1 MTVMQQFTTDL
12 TQAARR
18 RADREIRLRRRV
30 RLTGLAV
37 TGALTLGAAV
47 AVATTVWQPQLGDER
62 RGHPTAD
69 LSAPPADELA
79 ALGVLRRESTSGD
92 RGAQSIYA
100 LRLLDPS
107 LRGIRTSH
115 VRLLG
120 SQSNGLGFILIP
132 VQSYEAPDAGAP
144 SIANALCVFSRDSDG
159 GGLGCYS
166 MQQVLEGRAVGS
178 FAQASQSGAPTAE
191 SPPSAGSHFMREQGF
206 LTDGVSYGLVPDGV
220 ASVTVTNR
228 QGTITVPVRENFFQA
243 SLPTTGGSDDGRA
256 TSTSMPAMIQWRSA
270 AGKVIATVGL
280 AGR

>member
-1 MTVMQQFTTDL
+1 MTVMQQFTADL

-18 RADREIRLRRRV
+18 RASREITLRRRA

-37 TGALTLGAAV
+37 TGALTLGASV
-47 AVATTVWQPQLGDER
+47 AAATAVWQPQLGDER
-62 RGHPTAD
+62 RGQPTTD
-69 LSAPPADELA
+69 FSAPPAEELA
-79 ALGVLRRESTSGD
+79 ALGVLRRESTPGD

-107 LRGIRTSH
+107 LRGVRTSY

-120 SQSNGLGFILIP
+120 SEPNGNGFVLIP
-132 VQSYEAPDAGAP
+132 VQSYYAADAGAP

-178 FAQASQSGAPTAE
+178 LVHASQPGAPTAA
-191 SPPSAGSHFMREQGF
+191 SPPSVGSHFMREQGS

-220 ASVTVTNR
+220 ASVTLTNR
-228 QGTITVPVRENFFQA
+228 QGTITVPVRENFFET
-243 SLPTTGGSDDGRA
+243 SLPTTDGSDDGRA
-256 TSTSMPAMIQWRSA
+256 TKTSTPAMIQWRSA
-270 AGKVIATVGL
+270 AGRVIATVSLEGH
-280 AGR
+280 